1 MAYTVD
7 PEYVAALGPM
17 LAAMRAA
24 PKAPVYDSE
33 SRRAGINTMWAG
45 YMSKYPTV
53 TDVEET
59 ILKIPGHEGA
69 EIALHR
75 FVKTGTASSSSRSA
89 VVYTHGGGYFCLSV
103 PLYRK
108 IIQTYVST
116 SGVQFFAVEYRSPP
130 EYPFPTPVEDC
141 YAALQW
147 LSQNAGQFD
156 VDPARLA
163 IMGDSAGGGLAAGT
177 AIIARDRNLSPPLA
191 KQIIIYGMLDDRNQ
205 SRFEQLQGLASW
217 QPDDN
222 LTGWA
227 AYVGRDNA
235 GKPGAVS
242 PYAAP
247 ARVESVAG
255 LPQLYCDVPDLDIF
269 RDENIAYAARHAL
282 AGIPIQLHVYPS
294 LPHGFEPS
302 APHITASRRA
312 MSNRV
317 RVIMSL

>member
-1 MAYTVD
+1 MVRTLD
-7 PEYVAALGPM
+7 PEYAAALGPT

-24 PKAPVYDSE
+24 PKAPVYE
-33 SRRAGINTMWAG
+33 VAPRRTGINTMWAA

-59 ILKIPGHEGA
+59 IIKVPGHEGV
-69 EIALHR
+69 EIAVHH
-75 FVKTGTASSSSRSA
+75 FIKKNTPPSASA
-89 VVYTHGGGYFCLSV
+89 VLYTHGGGYFCLSV
-103 PLYRK
+103 PLYSK
-108 IIQTYVST
+108 VIQTYVST
-116 SGVQFFAVEYRSPP
+116 SGVQFFAVEYRFPP
-130 EYPFPTPVEDC
+130 EYVFPTPVEDC
-141 YAALQW
+141 YAALEW
-147 LSQNAGQFD
+147 LNRNAGQFGI
-156 VDPARLA
+156 DPARLA
-163 IMGDSAGGGLAAGT
+163 IMGDSAGGGLAAAT

-205 SRFEQLQGLASW
+205 SRFEELQGLASW

-227 AYVGRDNA
+227 AYIGKDNA
-235 GKPGAVS
+235 AKPGVS

-247 ARVESVAG
+247 ARVETVVG
-255 LPQLYCDVPDLDIF
+255 LPRLYCDVPDLDIF

-282 AGIPIQLHVYPS
+282 AGIPIELHVYPS

-302 APHITASRRA
+302 APYITATRLA

-317 RVIMSL
+317 RVIMAL